1 VREKV
6 DSSVFTQLS
15 IFTGNANPP
24 LAEAICREVGIAL
37 GRAEVFQFSNENVFV
52 KLIDSVRERDVYV
65 VQSFSTPV
73 NVSIME
79 LLIIIDALK
88 RASATRITAVIPY
101 YAYGRTDKKDQPRV
115 PITARLLADLITVA
129 GANRVL
135 TMNLHAGQIQG
146 FFNIPVDE
154 LSAQALL
161 SRYFLDKQLSDWVV
175 VAPDLGAAKK
185 ARNFAER
192 IGASLA
198 VIEKRRPTNEGQ
210 SQILNVIGNVAGH
223 RAIIFDD
230 EIDTAG
236 SVIGTA
242 RVLEQAG
249 VQEIYATCTHGVLSG
264 PSIER
269 LRDSPIREIV
279 ITDTIPLPQPKQL
292 PKITVLSVAPLFA
305 EAIQRIH
312 SGVSVGALFR

>member
-292 PKITVLSVAPLFA
+292 PKITALSVAPLFA

>member
-198 VIEKRRPTNEGQ
+198 VIEKRRPTNESR

-269 LRDSPIREIV
+269 LRDSPIREVV
-279 ITDTIPLPQPKQL
+279 ITDTIPLPPPKQL